1 MADLATLGLVFETKG
16 GEQAARVLDQ
26 VEQKAR
32 GAEKATDGLSNS
44 SRGAASATE
53 QLLGAIQKSVAQME
67 AMMRAQTGAAAAA
80 NDLARDQGAANA
92 AIVQGYSVNARYT
105 ASFTSMSGQIAEAT
119 ANTQR
124 LGMATRQAGEAA
136 ESAAMDFAT
145 MYDAADR
152 DFAVQYARA
161 MDQVGGAHVAGARSA
176 RLMTH
181 ELGNLTQQF
190 ADVAVMTALGMS
202 PLMTLITQGPQI
214 ATVFGDASARGV
226 GFASALGD
234 VAAMAGRVLAPMAPL
249 ILLTGAV
256 AAGFAMLNRELAKGY
271 PDDITDGLALTEE
284 QLARVESRTVTLGDT
299 FGATLEVMAKY
310 LTAGP
315 IGDGIDHLESRW
327 NSWLDEFTQNSV
339 NEIATVVGAF
349 VGAYRTVI
357 NNWQSFPAAFGSA
370 VAMGVNAALNA
381 IEALI
386 NGAVGALNGFLAR
399 VNSLTGLSL
408 PTFSEADLDRF
419 KVQVSSAGEFVVRS
433 FSANFETA
441 REEAGAGLGRI
452 ADDIRTS
459 AIARAQARAIEEAGD
474 PRKQA
479 AESRKAIDEQARAF
493 ERAKASADRY
503 LETLIAQTRQLTMS
517 RAEIT
522 ALEVREQIA
531 AAPLAEQK
539 EAIRLAGE
547 WLVILQQVQESSSQ
561 TLIDTGKHLHQAA
574 EEVDT
579 LREQFERTADM
590 ARGITWAVDD
600 VARAIENKDWAGVFA
615 GLLRTLER
623 VKELWNSGQPGG
635 KMSATG
641 AVLGQVGGA
650 VGGTA
655 GTVISGIG
663 SGFSAAGAAAGMAGM
678 GGLGGAIAGMAGP
691 IGIAV
696 AGFSILSKVLSD
708 GAAKRRAK
716 AEQEANDIAR
726 ARQVAEERAAKR
738 AELEI
743 ELLRAQGDELAA
755 LTRERENELKALDSV
770 SAAIQ
775 RQIYALEDWQ
785 KTVTAAESAVAQAEA
800 DLRRAYD
807 IERDRLLGIIGGVDE
822 ARQALEQAYNR
833 EKSAIEATVNGVEGL
848 IESLRDFRLELNL
861 NPLAQGTLAQGR
873 GAALAQFQAAAPGDA
888 PGAGRAF
895 LDASMASAR
904 TALDFQRDRALV
916 ARAIDDMTATA
927 EMQLT
932 DAEKQLAALDKQ
944 VAGLLAANDN
954 LLSVE
959 AAIRNLETAEQAAA
973 VATAQLAALDAQVG
987 ALINLN
993 AGFMSVAQAIDN
1005 LASAQQA
1012 LAAAQAAKP
1021 DTSAGGGAA
1030 YEAVGFDGY
1039 VDRNADLA
1047 ALYAA
1052 GTGMARGR
1060 SKTEFGQ
1067 YHWERYGQAEDR
1079 FYRPFANGGMFSGG
1093 VVSGPTAFPM
1103 GVMGEAGPEAIMPLV
1118 NRGGRLGVE
1127 AANDGLKE
1135 EVRALRQEM
1144 AAMRSA
1150 SERTARATEDS
1161 RDVLEGAARGQLSI
1175 TTEAA

>member
-1 MADLATLGLVFETKG
+1 LADLATLGLVFETRG

-32 GAEKATDGLSNS
+32 GAERATDGLSSS

-53 QLLGAIQKSVAQME
+53 QLLAAIQKSVAQME
-67 AMMRAQTGAAAAA
+67 AMMRAQAGAAASA
-80 NDLARDQGAANA
+80 NDLARNQGAANA
-92 AIVQGYSVNARYT
+92 AVVQGYSVNTRYT
-105 ASFTSMSGQIAEAT
+105 ASFSSMSAQISEAT

-145 MYDAADR
+145 MYDAHDR
-152 DFAVQYARA
+152 NFAVQYAAA
-161 MDQVGGAHVAGARSA
+161 MNAATASTASLVGGQHRLAAGS
-176 RLMTH
+176 RLATH
-181 ELGNLTQQF
+181 EMINLSRQLG
-190 ADVAVMTALGMS
+190 DVATMAAMGAS
-202 PLMTLITQGPQI
+202 PLMILTTQGAQVGEIFGI
-214 ATVFGDASARGV
+214 ARQRGV
-226 GFASALGD
+226 GFTAALGQMGG
-234 VAAMAGRVLAPMAPL
+234 AIGG
-249 ILLTGAV
+249 ILVKLLPVTIAVGAVTGAFALFERAV
-256 AAGFAMLNRELAKGY
+256 DKNTEGATTWGQTWQATVNVVGAAIMNGPIGEGLNW
-271 PDDITDGLALTEE
+271 
-284 QLARVESRTVTLGDT
+284 LGRM
-299 FGATLEVMAKY
+299 FGATL
-310 LTAGP
+310 
-315 IGDGIDHLESRW
+315 D
-327 NSWLDEFTQNSV
+327 
-339 NEIATVVGAF
+339 
-349 VGAYRTVI
+349 
-357 NNWQSFPAAFGSA
+357 
-370 VAMGVNAALNA
+370 A
-381 IEALI
+381 IT
-386 NGAVGALNGFLAR
+386 GAVLSFADQTVGVFGAAYQLIVQNWRRLPQVFGVLMQATANAVIGRLETMINTGIAGINVLLKAADIDPLGTVLLPRVKVANAELAADFERLASSIEGSFRGAREGFLASIVAETERLAKATDDATDASGRHAKAVADQAQALETANPAIEQSIRNLEMLAQRNADLTMSPTQKAMAEQRRLMAEAEAGGLADVISATQVLTDIEVERAR
-399 VNSLTGLSL
+399 VLEAISGTLITMPDSIRQGVGE
-408 PTFSEADLDRF
+408 SETLLDRF
-419 KVQVSSAGEFVVRS
+419 
-433 FSANFETA
+433 
-441 REEAGAGLGRI
+441 EE
-452 ADDIRTS
+452 
-459 AIARAQARAIEEAGD
+459 IE
-474 PRKQA
+474 A
-479 AESRKAIDEQARAF
+479 A
-493 ERAKASADRY
+493 
-503 LETLIAQTRQLTMS
+503 T
-517 RAEIT
+517 
-522 ALEVREQIA
+522 
-531 AAPLAEQK
+531 
-539 EAIRLAGE
+539 
-547 WLVILQQVQESSSQ
+547 
-561 TLIDTGKHLHQAA
+561 
-574 EEVDT
+574 
-579 LREQFERTADM
+579 
-590 ARGITWAVDD
+590 RGITWAVDD

-623 VKELWNSGQPGG
+623 VKELWNSNQPGG

-726 ARQVAEERAAKR
+726 ARQIAEERANKR

-743 ELLRAQGDELAA
+743 ELLRAQGDEIAA

-785 KTVTAAESAVAQAEA
+785 KTVTDAESAVAQAEA

-807 IERDRLLGIIGGVDE
+807 TERDRLLGIIGGVDE
-822 ARQALEQAYNR
+822 ARQALEQAYSR
-833 EKSAIEATVNGVEGL
+833 EKAAIEATVSGVEGL
-848 IESLRDFRLELNL
+848 IESLRDFRQELNL
-861 NPLAQGTLAQGR
+861 NPLAQGSLAQGR

-1021 DTSAGGGAA
+1021 DTSSAGGAA

-1079 FYRPFANGGMFSGG
+1079 FYRPFANGGMFGGGG
-1093 VVSGPTAFPM
+1093 VVMDPTAFPM
-1103 GVMGEAGPEAIMPLV
+1103 GQMAEAGPEAIMPLANV
-1118 NRGGRLGVE
+1118 GGKMGVV